1 MNKHFCSQPMGYKK
15 SKDGAVI
22 YEHCDE
28 KVTHLVKDSDWCVC
42 KEHAAYYSSRG
53 YELEKLKGD

>member
-1 MNKHFCSQPMGYKK
+1 MGYKK